1 MYNNKEDLDNQ
12 GESDLNQSSDTTHLA
27 ATGTTHTKIK
37 AINSQQL
44 EDIDDSNE
52 TTPFKVEPP
61 QTQSKQSAQEVSNQ
75 GNNDPLTMVL
85 DRMKVR
91 PPKKSQVHTSVGSC
105 RQPMSCAGEVPP
117 EAQLSQPPPGV
128 KQHGI
133 HLSKA
138 TMSFHPATSCGPITG
153 PSVQQYKPKPHLKVN
168 TSHTGDADEVVHHA
182 TVPTACQL
190 IWDRKPPKWVDH
202 DLPTPAKK

>member
-61 QTQSKQSAQEVSNQ
+61 QTQSKQSAQENE
-75 GNNDPLTMVL
+75 
-85 DRMKVR
+85 
-91 PPKKSQVHTSVGSC
+91 SQTTKEVTSAHLS
-105 RQPMSCAGEVPP
+105 EVPP

-138 TMSFHPATSCGPITG
+138 TMSFHPATNAASCGPITG

-182 TVPTACQL
+182 YSADASNFAATVPTACQL